1 MFFSNEFNEKGK
13 AECEKIGA
21 YFTQMFSITPALVE
35 CNYIFDDYVIE
46 ITENG
51 KPVNKFIISPGMNGN
66 IDTIRVS
73 GLSLNGYY
81 NRFLNERKFL
91 WLDVEDCE
99 RDGWGEYLE
108 FSVKN

>member
-13 AECEKIGA
+13 DECEKIGV

-51 KPVNKFIISPGMNGN
+51 KPVN
-66 IDTIRVS
+66 
-73 GLSLNGYY
+73 
-81 NRFLNERKFL
+81 
-91 WLDVEDCE
+91 
-99 RDGWGEYLE
+99 
-108 FSVKN
+108 